1 MMKSNKKK
9 LIILALASIVFIAL
23 YLFWGL
29 NEQNFDY
36 NLSKR
41 IPKVIGI
48 IVAGGSI
55 AVSSILF
62 QTITNNRI
70 ITPSIIGLDAL
81 YGLVQTIAVFIF
93 GSSSI
98 MMTNNTLNFLVSG
111 VLMVGFSFVL
121 FNLLFKKGKQNIMIL
136 LLVGTVLGGLFRSMS
151 TFMQVLIDPNEYEAL
166 QSRLFA
172 SFSSINT
179 KILFMAV
186 VIILIIFAFLY
197 DEIKKLDVMSLG
209 RDQAINLGINYDKL
223 TKKILIIVTAL
234 VALSTALVGPITF
247 LGILVVNLTYQMFNT
262 FRHSL
267 LLIGSILIS
276 IVALVSGQFLVE
288 RIFTFNTTIGIIIN
302 FIGGIYFIY
311 LLLKESR
318 V

>member
-1 MMKSNKKK
+1 MKSNKKK
-9 LIILALASIVFIAL
+9 LIILALASIVFVAL

-29 NEQNFDY
+29 NGQNFDY

-209 RDQAINLGINYDKL
+209 RDQAINLGIDYDKL

-288 RIFTFNTTIGIIIN
+288 RVFTFNTTIGIIIN

>member
-9 LIILALASIVFIAL
+9 LIILALASIVFVAL

-29 NEQNFDY
+29 NGQNFDY

-209 RDQAINLGINYDKL
+209 RDQAINLGIDYDKL

-262 FRHSL
+262 FKHSL

-288 RIFTFNTTIGIIIN
+288 RVFTFNTTIGIIIN

>member
-1 MMKSNKKK
+1 MKSNKKK

-29 NEQNFDY
+29 NGQNFDY

-209 RDQAINLGINYDKL
+209 RDQAINLGIDYDKL

-247 LGILVVNLTYQMFNT
+247 LGILVVNLTYQMLNT
-262 FRHSL
+262 FKHSL

>member
-1 MMKSNKKK
+1 MKSNKKK
-9 LIILALASIVFIAL
+9 LIMLALVSIVFVSL

-29 NEQNFDY
+29 NGQNFDY

-111 VLMVGFSFVL
+111 SLMIGFSFVL

-179 KILFMAV
+179 KILFMSI

-262 FRHSL
+262 FKHSL
-267 LLIGSILIS
+267 LLVGSILLS

>member
-1 MMKSNKKK
+1 MMKSNKKN
-9 LIILALASIVFIAL
+9 LIILALASVVFLAL

-29 NEQNFDY
+29 NGQNFDY

-70 ITPSIIGLDAL
+70 ITPSIIGLDSL

-111 VLMVGFSFVL
+111 SLMVGFSFVL

-179 KILFMAV
+179 KILFMSV

-209 RDQAINLGINYDKL
+209 RDQAINLGIDYDKL

-262 FRHSL
+262 FKHSL

>member
-9 LIILALASIVFIAL
+9 LIILALASIVFVAL

-29 NEQNFDY
+29 NGQNFDY

-179 KILFMAV
+179 KILFMAI

-262 FRHSL
+262 FKHSL

-288 RIFTFNTTIGIIIN
+288 RVFTFNTTIGIIIN

>member
-1 MMKSNKKK
+1 MKSNKKK
-9 LIILALASIVFIAL
+9 LIILALASIVFVAL

-29 NEQNFDY
+29 NGQNFDY

-179 KILFMAV
+179 KILFMAI

-209 RDQAINLGINYDKL
+209 RDQAINLGIDYDKL

-262 FRHSL
+262 FKHSL

-288 RIFTFNTTIGIIIN
+288 RVFTFNTTIGIIIN

>member
-9 LIILALASIVFIAL
+9 LIILALASIVFVAL

-29 NEQNFDY
+29 NGQNFDY

-151 TFMQVLIDPNEYEAL
+151 IFMQVLIDPNEYEAL

-179 KILFMAV
+179 KILFMAI

-209 RDQAINLGINYDKL
+209 RDQAINLGIDYDKL

-262 FRHSL
+262 FKHSL

-288 RIFTFNTTIGIIIN
+288 RVFTFNTTIGIIIN

>member
-29 NEQNFDY
+29 NGQNFDY

-111 VLMVGFSFVL
+111 ILMIGFSFVL

-136 LLVGTVLGGLFRSMS
+136 LLVGTVLGGLFKSMS
-151 TFMQVLIDPNEYEAL
+151 TFMQVLIDPNEYEVL

-179 KILFMAV
+179 KILFMSV

-209 RDQAINLGINYDKL
+209 RDQAINLGIDYDKL

>member
-9 LIILALASIVFIAL
+9 LIILALASIVFVAL

-29 NEQNFDY
+29 NGQNFDY

-179 KILFMAV
+179 KILFMAI

-209 RDQAINLGINYDKL
+209 RDQAINLGIDYDKL

-262 FRHSL
+262 FKHSL

-288 RIFTFNTTIGIIIN
+288 RVFTFNTTIGIIIN

>member
-9 LIILALASIVFIAL
+9 LIILALASIVFVAL

-29 NEQNFDY
+29 NGQNFDY

-209 RDQAINLGINYDKL
+209 RDQAINLGIDYDKL

-288 RIFTFNTTIGIIIN
+288 RVFTFNTTIGIIIN

>member
-1 MMKSNKKK
+1 MKSNKKK

-29 NEQNFDY
+29 NGQNFDY

-179 KILFMAV
+179 KILFMAI

-209 RDQAINLGINYDKL
+209 RDQAINLGIDYDKL

>member
-29 NEQNFDY
+29 NGQNFDY

-172 SFSSINT
+172 SFSSINI
-179 KILFMAV
+179 KILFMAI

-209 RDQAINLGINYDKL
+209 RDQAINLGIDYDKL